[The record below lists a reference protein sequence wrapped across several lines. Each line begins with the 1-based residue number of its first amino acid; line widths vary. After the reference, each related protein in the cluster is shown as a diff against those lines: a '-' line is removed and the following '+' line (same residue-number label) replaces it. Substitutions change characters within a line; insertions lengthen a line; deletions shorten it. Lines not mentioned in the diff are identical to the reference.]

1 MRLLL
6 TPAALL
12 AAIVW
17 GTVGWGLL
25 SYWVLKGDP
34 WRRPVLAAHTGRL
47 LGQESAVVLIG
58 DSIMKAAGSPCSA
71 FANLAV
77 SGARARDVPAELV
90 AEVAR
95 LKPTVILIMFGI
107 NDLRRG
113 DGPIETAQSV
123 AALARRFRAA
133 ASDARV
139 VVLAPL
145 PLTQNSNAE
154 AADNAAV
161 RKTAAMLHVELN
173 EDDVRI
179 VDFSALFGKGEL
191 APELTEDGLHLNTM
205 GIYRF
210 TAIIEAVAVAAG
222 AKACR

>member
-6 TPAALL
+6 APAALL

-17 GTVGWGLL
+17 GSVGWGLL
-25 SYWVLKGDP
+25 SYWVLKGNP
-34 WRRPVLAAHTGRL
+34 WHCPVLASHAGRL

-58 DSIMKAAGSPCSA
+58 DSIMKAVGSPCSA
-71 FANLAV
+71 FANFAV
-77 SGARARDVPAELV
+77 SGARARDVPADLV

-95 LKPTVILIMFGI
+95 LKPAVILIMLGI
-107 NDLRRG
+107 NDLRSG
-113 DGPIETAQSV
+113 DGPVETAQSV
-123 AALARRFRAA
+123 AALARRFQAA
-133 ASDARV
+133 VSDARV

-154 AADNAAV
+154 AADNAAI
-161 RKTAAMLHVELN
+161 RKTAAILHVELN
-173 EDDVRI
+173 DDNVRI
-179 VDFSALFGKGEL
+179 ADFSALFGKGEL
-191 APELTEDGLHLNTM
+191 APELTEDGLHLNAV